1 MNGNIATIAEG
12 PTTAARKR
20 LEKILNVDSADH
32 VLAVIDEFPG
42 DSFEVGVLWAAL
54 MIGVELRGIRT
65 AVEDIAAV
73 LQQPMDDPDD
83 NSMVRP

>member
-1 MNGNIATIAEG
+1 MNSNNATIAEG

-20 LEKILNVDSADH
+20 LEKIFNVDPADH
-32 VLAVIDEFPG
+32 VLAVIDEYAG

-65 AVEDIAAV
+65 AVEDIASAMM
-73 LQQPMDDPDD
+73 QPTIGDDVPNDK
-83 NSMVRP
+83 